1 MNIIQ
6 DLIPGYKAYSMT
18 PKYITVHT
26 TRNLSKGANARMHS
40 KYLKGTDTTQKSWHL
55 TVDDKEVI
63 QHIPFDVNG
72 WHAGDGQGKG
82 NRQSIGIEICEN
94 EDGDFDKAVENAIE
108 LIRYLMNKFNIS
120 IENVVPHKHWSG
132 KYCPVRLLPKWNEFI
147 KKIEGKKVA
156 KQVSAFNPSSQT
168 VKQETKELLHQLYKN
183 GVLSADWSARIDEL
197 TDSDVIGLL
206 VTAIN
211 RKKLLP

>member
-6 DLIPGYKAYSMT
+6 DFIPGYKAYSMA

-40 KYLKGTDTTQKSWHL
+40 KYLKGTDTSQKSWHL

-94 EDGDFDKAVENAIE
+94 EDGDFDKAVHNAIE
-108 LIRYLMNKFNIS
+108 LIQYLINKFNIP
-120 IENVVPHKHWSG
+120 IENVVPHKRWSG
-132 KYCPVRLLPKWNEFI
+132 KSCPVRLLPVWDKFI
-147 KKIEGKKVA
+147 DEVKGVKKNDIEGHWAEKSLQK
-156 KQVSAFNPSSQT
+156 
-168 VKQETKELLHQLYKN
+168 
-183 GVLSADWSARIDEL
+183 
-197 TDSDVIGLL
+197 
-206 VTAIN
+206 AIN
-211 RKKLLP
+211 KDILKGYEDGTYKPDEPLTMARFMVFLDRLNLLD